1 MRRVGGWTRF
11 TRRCGEIA
19 VAVRGCGSI
28 AIVTAVF
35 IFFMSSDQAAEA
47 LRILADPNGPH
58 PTQSVGVWLVYCAVL
73 SLAVYTTSRSTLIL
87 PQEASPLIN
96 VRTQKVVDRLR
107 TESVVYVGVAL
118 TLAGLILVGTAWS
131 LAGAIDFQR
140 DWTDPTSPNLLLV
153 IAAALSA
160 VTSVIVL
167 VFAVIYLTKDHL
179 DSKTIEGDRGKIP
192 VDLKAATWGLLVF
205 FALGYSFHLAVPDY
219 SSAPYVLVF
228 FFGALLA
235 ALVLLA
241 ELGYKCGVRIS
252 AVLVALALLFA
263 AFNLTDNHRIRQA
276 EGTANCGPSTFVP
289 DAFRAWLQS
298 RSDRARFGRYPVFV
312 VAAEGGG
319 MRAAYMALKTMHAFQ
334 TRSPAFADHVFA
346 IVGVSGGS
354 LGAAMFAASRMG
366 GNWSLGERAATTA
379 LRADL
384 LSPVLAGMLGP
395 DLVARFWPNGL
406 LVSTDRLDRARWI
419 EDALDYAWRQ
429 TGQRSLVD
437 VGFGQVWSPDSPRG
451 PALVLLGT
459 RVDTGH
465 RLAISH
471 LRFHD
476 GPQTLCDVAPGLQ
489 VPLLTAAFVSARF
502 PLITPAATIASAE
515 NDIRV
520 VDGGYFENSGVTTV
534 LDRAA
539 SCCPL
544 WRAYQQTC
552 TSSESRIAQREL
564 PYHGASLAIHS
575 PPRSGKLCRQYA
587 PFQAP
592 AMLAVSSQ

>member
-1 MRRVGGWTRF
+1 
-11 TRRCGEIA
+11 
-19 VAVRGCGSI
+19 
-28 AIVTAVF
+28 
-35 IFFMSSDQAAEA
+35 
-47 LRILADPNGPH
+47 
-58 PTQSVGVWLVYCAVL
+58 
-73 SLAVYTTSRSTLIL
+73 
-87 PQEASPLIN
+87 
-96 VRTQKVVDRLR
+96 
-107 TESVVYVGVAL
+107 
-118 TLAGLILVGTAWS
+118 
-131 LAGAIDFQR
+131 
-140 DWTDPTSPNLLLV
+140 
-153 IAAALSA
+153 
-160 VTSVIVL
+160 
-167 VFAVIYLTKDHL
+167 
-179 DSKTIEGDRGKIP
+179 
-192 VDLKAATWGLLVF
+192 
-205 FALGYSFHLAVPDY
+205 
-219 SSAPYVLVF
+219 
-228 FFGALLA
+228 
-235 ALVLLA
+235 
-241 ELGYKCGVRIS
+241 
-252 AVLVALALLFA
+252 
-263 AFNLTDNHRIRQA
+263 
-276 EGTANCGPSTFVP
+276 
-289 DAFRAWLQS
+289 
-298 RSDRARFGRYPVFV
+298 
-312 VAAEGGG
+312 
-319 MRAAYMALKTMHAFQ
+319 MHAFQ

-534 LDRAA
+534 LDLR
-539 SCCPL
+539 
-544 WRAYQQTC
+544 
-552 TSSESRIAQREL
+552 REL
-564 PYHGASLAIHS
+564 LPTLASLSADLYVIQIENSAARTAVPWSIFGNSFPTSFGEIMS
-575 PPRSGKLCRQYA
+575 PIRAVS
-587 PFQAP
+587 AP